1 MAEVKAKNPGRVEWG
16 KKLARMSKEL
26 KEKKKA
32 QLSDVRSSED
42 QIEELIQKDIKID
55 TETKSELDLHRVEVG
70 IAFAGLVIAGAA
82 LYFTWKSK
90 LEPGRPE
97 PGRPEQSKTVVQRL
111 SINQS
116 LSLEGPSPRGPSN
129 TTLAISKKYF
139 LII

>member
-90 LEPGRPE
+90 LE
-97 PGRPEQSKTVVQRL
+97 L
-111 SINQS
+111 S
-116 LSLEGPSPRGPSN
+116 SLEGSKIVDQPKLEPSKPFQVRAIRPSQ
-129 TTLAISKKYF
+129 F
-139 LII
+139 LKNIF

>member
-32 QLSDVRSSED
+32 QLSDEK
-42 QIEELIQKDIKID
+42 IEELLQKDIKID

-70 IAFAGLVIAGAA
+70 IAFVGLVIAGAA

-97 PGRPEQSKTVVQRL
+97 PGRPEQSKTVVTKIVDQPKPAERPE
-111 SINQS
+111 QYD
-116 LSLEGPSPRGPSN
+116 PRN
-129 TTLAISKKYF
+129 F
-139 LII
+139 